1 MRTYVDMFEDAR
13 TLYDLHH
20 PPVEALVIFPRWGAL
35 PAQQK
40 NAMGGRMDLNTETK
54 VSTGQ
59 CPTSSI
65 KDASAANMATAATN
79 ILESGFTQGIFN
91 KWQNDFNKSQVCSR
105 TFDFD
110 APDVDFDAC

>member
-1 MRTYVDMFEDAR
+1 MFEDSR

-40 NAMGGRMDLNTETK
+40 NAMGGWMDLNTETK

-59 CPTSSI
+59 GPTSGV

-79 ILESGFTQGIFN
+79 MVESGFTQGIFN
-91 KWQNDFNKSQVCSR
+91 KWQNDFKVCSR

-110 APDVDFDAC
+110 APAPGFDFDAC

>member
-40 NAMGGRMDLNTETK
+40 NAMGGETETK
-54 VSTGQ
+54 VLIGQ
-59 CPTSSI
+59 GPTSGV
-65 KDASAANMATAATN
+65 KDASAANMVTAATN
-79 ILESGFTQGIFN
+79 IVESGFNQGIFN
-91 KWQNDFNKSQVCSR
+91 KWQNDFNKSQV
-105 TFDFD
+105 
-110 APDVDFDAC
+110 